1 MTNPNSLPIVVYST
15 PGCAQCRLT
24 KNWLE
29 SKGIRY
35 RNVDLSEDPI
45 AAQKVKQMGYQ
56 AAPVVIVPFD
66 WPIAGESWF
75 GFRPDKLQELLG

>member
-1 MTNPNSLPIVVYST
+1 MSNQNSLPIVVYST

-29 SKGIRY
+29 SKGIQY
-35 RNVDLSEDPI
+35 RDVDLAEDAE
-45 AAQKVKQMGYQ
+45 AAQRVKDMGYQ

-66 WPIAGESWF
+66 WPIGGEHWF
-75 GFRPDKLQELLG
+75 GFRPDKLAQLLG